1 MLYNICKAA
10 DLYGL
15 SQEPE
20 CLAILTLLAI
30 VRRDALLFMRQQHHR
45 KLRLLK
51 KHSSTRR
58 SYDNIMKLSLVRFKT
73 TFISFCS

>member
-1 MLYNICKAA
+1 MLYTICKAA

-30 VRRDALLFMRQQHHR
+30 VRRDALLLMINRTTGS
-45 KLRLLK
+45 LDC
-51 KHSSTRR
+51 RR
-58 SYDNIMKLSLVRFKT
+58 NIPPPADPT
-73 TFISFCS
+73 TL

>member
-10 DLYGL
+10 DLYVF

-30 VRRDALLFMRQQHHR
+30 VRRDALLFM
-45 KLRLLK
+45 
-51 KHSSTRR
+51 S
-58 SYDNIMKLSLVRFKT
+58 
-73 TFISFCS
+73 